1 MRSSIDSSSDLWNK
15 GIPGKKW
22 PSPKW
27 WPAGWCCWKQSMKET
42 LADWCW
48 SRSNMEKSSDSH
60 HRSDYHFPQ
69 GHCWRGVPEHNKQT
83 KSSRI
88 IGGNTF
94 LSFLSWVLIRM
105 DQGIFFSLLKFS
117 FDLLILGSS
126 TKRDKRHPAKYQSE
140 PCFRAKWPDKLA
152 KLRIWETHVLTVM
165 KMIDIAIRATCPV
178 WFRLEGTLED
188 VTEVDWDQIRK
199 SGHIVWSG
207 HPEWWGFV
215 LENVECIYMGFF
227 KAPSWI

>member
-1 MRSSIDSSSDLWNK
+1 MNPKLTDVVRSQIDSLPDLWNK
-15 GIPGKKW
+15 GIPWKKW

-88 IGGNTF
+88 IEGNTF
-94 LSFLSWVLIRM
+94 FSFLSWVLMIRM
-105 DQGIFFSLLKFS
+105 DQGISSHFGSWALTCWFLDRQQSLIKDIQPSNNRSLAS
-117 FDLLILGSS
+117 EQNDAINLLSWELRNSCFDSDENDWHCDSCNLVIW
-126 TKRDKRHPAKYQSE
+126 
-140 PCFRAKWPDKLA
+140 FRAQGSPKRCDRSWLRPNPEVWPPSL
-152 KLRIWETHVLTVM
+152 
-165 KMIDIAIRATCPV
+165 
-178 WFRLEGTLED
+178 
-188 VTEVDWDQIRK
+188 
-199 SGHIVWSG
+199 VWS
-207 HPEWWGFV
+207 
-215 LENVECIYMGFF
+215 
-227 KAPSWI
+227 SWVVGIRSGKRSMYV

>member
-1 MRSSIDSSSDLWNK
+1 MFLFGTLD
-15 GIPGKKW
+15 PH
-22 PSPKW
+22 PPTATPK
-27 WPAGWCCWKQSMKET
+27 
-42 LADWCW
+42 
-48 SRSNMEKSSDSH
+48 
-60 HRSDYHFPQ
+60 
-69 GHCWRGVPEHNKQT
+69 
-83 KSSRI
+83 
-88 IGGNTF
+88 
-94 LSFLSWVLIRM
+94 VLKNGFAVKISEWL
-105 DQGIFFSLLKFS
+105 FSLKSLGLWTHLWTHLPIVWDKVPNKSVF
-117 FDLLILGSS
+117 FD
-126 TKRDKRHPAKYQSE
+126 TFP
-140 PCFRAKWPDKLA
+140 

>member
-1 MRSSIDSSSDLWNK
+1 MNPKLTDVMRSSIDSSSDLWNK

-69 GHCWRGVPEHNKQT
+69 GQCWRGVPEQNKQT

-94 LSFLSWVLIRM
+94 LSFLSWVLMIRM
-105 DQGIFFSLLKFS
+105 DQGISSHFGSWALTCWFLDRQQSLIKDIQPSNNRSLAS
-117 FDLLILGSS
+117 EQNDAINLLSWEIEELMFWQRWKWLTSRFVQPGHLISGS
-126 TKRDKRHPAKYQSE
+126 RE
-140 PCFRAKWPDKLA
+140 P
-152 KLRIWETHVLTVM
+152 
-165 KMIDIAIRATCPV
+165 
-178 WFRLEGTLED
+178 
-188 VTEVDWDQIRK
+188 
-199 SGHIVWSG
+199 
-207 HPEWWGFV
+207 
-215 LENVECIYMGFF
+215 
-227 KAPSWI
+227 

>member
-1 MRSSIDSSSDLWNK
+1 MNPKLTDVVRSQIDSLPDLWNK
-15 GIPGKKW
+15 GIPWKKW

-60 HRSDYHFPQ
+60 HRSDYHFRQ

-94 LSFLSWVLIRM
+94 LSFLSWVLIRG
-105 DQGIFFSLLKFS
+105 DQGIFFHFGSWALTCWFLDRQQSLIQDIQPNNNQSLAS
-117 FDLLILGSS
+117 EQNDPINLLSWQFEKLMFWQWWKWLTLRFVQPAQSDFGDKGNP
-126 TKRDKRHPAKYQSE
+126 KRCDRSWLRPNPE
-140 PCFRAKWPDKLA
+140 VWPPSL
-152 KLRIWETHVLTVM
+152 
-165 KMIDIAIRATCPV
+165 
-178 WFRLEGTLED
+178 
-188 VTEVDWDQIRK
+188 
-199 SGHIVWSG
+199 VWS
-207 HPEWWGFV
+207 
-215 LENVECIYMGFF
+215 
-227 KAPSWI
+227 SWVVGICSGKRSMYV